1 MATGIKFLD
10 RMPSVT
16 RNIII
21 INVIVWAFMT
31 LFPSKV
37 EILENLC
44 ALHYFESS
52 HFNVAQLFT
61 YMFLHGG
68 FTHLFFNMFAL
79 FFFGQ
84 VLEWVLG
91 QKRYLFY
98 YISCGI
104 GAALIQECVYAIQM
118 HGLASSFTPDEF
130 DAISKGLWYQ
140 GVELPDKAIELYRL
154 LNGATVGASGAIYG
168 VLLAFAMI
176 FPNKPLYIMFI
187 PVPVKAKWVVAG
199 YVVIELVSGLGV
211 FQDNVAHF
219 AHLGGMLIGF
229 IIITIWKKKGI
240 INGFYY

>member
-1 MATGIKFLD
+1 
-10 RMPSVT
+10 
-16 RNIII
+16 
-21 INVIVWAFMT
+21 
-31 LFPSKV
+31 
-37 EILENLC
+37 
-44 ALHYFESS
+44 
-52 HFNVAQLFT
+52 
-61 YMFLHGG
+61 
-68 FTHLFFNMFAL
+68 
-79 FFFGQ
+79 
-84 VLEWVLG
+84 
-91 QKRYLFY
+91 
-98 YISCGI
+98 
-104 GAALIQECVYAIQM
+104 
-118 HGLASSFTPDEF
+118 
-130 DAISKGLWYQ
+130 
-140 GVELPDKAIELYRL
+140 LYRL